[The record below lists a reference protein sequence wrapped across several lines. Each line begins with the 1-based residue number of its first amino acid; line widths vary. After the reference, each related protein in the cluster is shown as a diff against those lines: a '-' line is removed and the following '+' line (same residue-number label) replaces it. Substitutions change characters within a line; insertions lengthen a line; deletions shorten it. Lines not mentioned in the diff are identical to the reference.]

1 MLNNALI
8 NFIVAGQG
16 PRKQPAKKQ
25 QRNPFLKF
33 MNQVN

>member
-1 MLNNALI
+1 MFNNALF
-8 NFIVAGQG
+8 NFIFAGQG

-25 QRNPFLKF
+25 QKNLFLKF